1 MRRSKLIVG
10 VIAASVASLA
20 LAACGGGSG
29 GSGSGSGSS
38 GKITLEFSSYA
49 WQDPT
54 VAATKEIVSSWNAA
68 HPNIQVKYI
77 PADPDSVHDKLVT
90 EFSANKAPDIIHDE
104 AADIAGFVN
113 QGYLADMT
121 NLIPSDLK
129 SSVPQG
135 VWNSVTFNNKIY
147 GAPTLLQ
154 SYVVFANKKLL
165 DKAGIPV
172 PTDSSPWTWDQFQ
185 AASKKLTTGG
195 TYGLGWGLQQPT
207 SAVLSMSLNFGAQLI
222 SGSGSSSK
230 LQFGPNEQQV
240 PQRIHDMIFT
250 DKSIAPATVGMG
262 GGDVLPGFFAGKY
275 AMIVGGNYE
284 AQQMSEQAPKGF
296 QWVML
301 PLLKGTSQNQ
311 TADPQTISI
320 AAQSKY
326 PKQAGQFIAYYD
338 NAQNLAKLAQG
349 DWLIPAS
356 SSAAQIV
363 ATATQG
369 QNGWA
374 AMSTMGSA
382 LTLAPYSAAT
392 PYAQWKTQIAT
403 PAFQQYFGGK
413 LTTAQLGQKLAA
425 GWTQVAAN
433 S

>member
-1 MRRSKLIVG
+1 MRRSRLIVG

-20 LAACGGGSG
+20 LAACG
-29 GSGSGSGSS
+29 SGSGSS
-38 GKITLEFSSYA
+38 GSSGGKITLQFSSYA

-54 VAATKEIVSSWNAA
+54 IAATKQIVASWNAA

-77 PADPDSVHDKLVT
+77 QADPDSVHDKLVT

-113 QGYLADMT
+113 QGYLADMSGM
-121 NLIPSDLK
+121 IPASLK

-154 SYVVFANKKLL
+154 SYVVFANKTLL
-165 DKAGIPV
+165 DKANIPV
-172 PTDSSPWTWDQFQ
+172 PTADNPWTWDQFQ

-195 TYGLGWGLQQPT
+195 TYGLGWGLQQPV
-207 SAVLSMSLNFGAQLI
+207 SAVLSMSLNYNAQFVNGSGASSTFQFGA
-222 SGSGSSSK
+222 
-230 LQFGPNEQQV
+230 NEQQV

-250 DKSIAPATVGMG
+250 DKSLAPATVGMG
-262 GGDVLPGFFAGKY
+262 GGDVLPGFFGGKY

-296 QWVML
+296 DWVML
-301 PLLKGTSQNQ
+301 PLVKGLTANQ
-311 TADPQTISI
+311 TADPQTVSV

-326 PKQAGQFIAYYD
+326 PKQAGEFIAYYD
-338 NAQNLAKLAQG
+338 NAENLAKLAQG

-356 SSAAQIV
+356 TDSAKIV

-369 QNGWA
+369 DNGW
-374 AMSTMGSA
+374 STMATMGPS
-382 LTLAPYSAAT
+382 LVLAPYSTAT

-413 LTTAQLGQKLAA
+413 LTTAQLGQKLTQ
-425 GWTQVAAN
+425 GWTTVAAH